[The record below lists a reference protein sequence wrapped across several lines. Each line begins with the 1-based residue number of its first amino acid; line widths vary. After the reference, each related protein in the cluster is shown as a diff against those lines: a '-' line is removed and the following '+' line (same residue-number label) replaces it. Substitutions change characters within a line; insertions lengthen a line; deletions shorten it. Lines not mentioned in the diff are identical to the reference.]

1 MIVPT
6 ITMIQ
11 SIVSKRKKG
20 NVSVNVDRL
29 KFVKIL
35 LNIVHPTAK
44 VWALKNSSP
53 MMTIINNFINR
64 KRRKPI
70 CFSSIWCF
78 LKKVS
83 TGFFNRISRIINK
96 KDNISINKIKCLKC
110 WRTLFTESFTSSKNN
125 SLLIVIFIN
134 YFFEYFY
141 QNIENKNTQVL

>member
-44 VWALKNSSP
+44 V
-53 MMTIINNFINR
+53 
-64 KRRKPI
+64 
-70 CFSSIWCF
+70 
-78 LKKVS
+78 
-83 TGFFNRISRIINK
+83 
-96 KDNISINKIKCLKC
+96 
-110 WRTLFTESFTSSKNN
+110 
-125 SLLIVIFIN
+125 
-134 YFFEYFY
+134 
-141 QNIENKNTQVL
+141 

>member
-20 NVSVNVDRL
+20 NVSVNVDRF

-110 WRTLFTESFTSSKNN
+110 WRTLFTESFTSSKIIHYP
-125 SLLIVIFIN
+125 L
-134 YFFEYFY
+134 
-141 QNIENKNTQVL
+141 